1 MKKTSRLTAL
11 SMCAAIVLCAS
22 SCGGNSGRTDDVAAA
37 ADTTTTAAT
46 TTSNTLDDDLKNPVD
61 IQEFVD
67 EAATLENPNL
77 TYLGFYDMRTA
88 GDIKPGVKL
97 FEETYG
103 GKIDY
108 YQVAW
113 GERIDKLQMLISS
126 GDSPDLVDKEDI
138 AFPLLISKNVYEDLT
153 DYIDLSQPQWD
164 GYQDLIESYAWNGKH
179 YYYPFTVNALPNC
192 LIYDKGLFQ
201 ELGITDPKEL
211 YEAGEWTWDTF
222 RDSMVAFTDS
232 KENALGGL
240 YGLISNDIFA
250 TTGTALIAV
259 DNGKIVNNLSS
270 TNIDRAANFLMDIRK
285 QGLTVRGEGMWSN
298 ESAPLATGQV
308 AFLGV

>member
-22 SCGGNSGRTDDVAAA
+22 SCGGTNTGKPAEAA
-37 ADTTTTAAT
+37 TTTTATEAT

-67 EAATLENPNL
+67 DEATLENPNL

-164 GYQDLIESYAWNGKH
+164 GFQDLIERYAWNGKRVLLLFDLSACEGGKDH
-179 YYYPFTVNALPNC
+179 RKRYVRLRTAC
-192 LIYDKGLFQ
+192 GTDKDKVPHGIPGL
-201 ELGITDPKEL
+201 LYTD
-211 YEAGEWTWDTF
+211 
-222 RDSMVAFTDS
+222 
-232 KENALGGL
+232 
-240 YGLISNDIFA
+240 
-250 TTGTALIAV
+250 GTRSCDQIRAC
-259 DNGKIVNNLSS
+259 GKY
-270 TNIDRAANFLMDIRK
+270 R
-285 QGLTVRGEGMWSN
+285 
-298 ESAPLATGQV
+298 
-308 AFLGV
+308 